1 MAHLVLR
8 LTFLTPDSPIRSQE
22 CASESQALPCS
33 KEELS
38 RSPAPGWEFPGEP
51 APSPSGAAGPS
62 RPAQRLQDSEAEA
75 RGRAGSPLAGEDQAH
90 FLLHFG
96 NPFVTP
102 DADGKGNT
110 KQEVGIQ
117 SRRASVVLTTRVAAG
132 SKAGRC

>member
-1 MAHLVLR
+1 MPLR
-8 LTFLTPDSPIRSQE
+8 ARP
-22 CASESQALPCS
+22 
-33 KEELS
+33 
-38 RSPAPGWEFPGEP
+38 SPALRKNLAEAQLLAGRFLGEP
-51 APSPSGAAGPS
+51 AHSSSGAAGPS

-102 DADGKGNT
+102 DADGQGKA

-132 SKAGRC
+132 LKVGQC

>member
-1 MAHLVLR
+1 MAHPVLR
-8 LTFLTPDSPIRSQE
+8 LTFLTPDSPTRSQE
-22 CASESQALPCS
+22 CASESQTLPCS

-38 RSPAPGWEFPGEP
+38 RSPAPGWEVPGGTC
-51 APSPSGAAGPS
+51 SFLFRCS
-62 RPAQRLQDSEAEA
+62 PAQRLQDSEAES
-75 RGRAGSPLAGEDQAH
+75 RGRADSPLAGEDQAH

-102 DADGKGNT
+102 DADGKGKA

-117 SRRASVVLTTRVAAG
+117 SRRASAVLTTHVAAG